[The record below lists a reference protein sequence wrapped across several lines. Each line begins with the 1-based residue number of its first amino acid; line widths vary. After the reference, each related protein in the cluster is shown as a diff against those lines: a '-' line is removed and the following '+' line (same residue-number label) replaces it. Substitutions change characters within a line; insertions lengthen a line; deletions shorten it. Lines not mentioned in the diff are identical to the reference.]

1 MQKYRTIG
9 VGRGGIEAVNYM
21 IQSGINPDNC
31 ISCHYADVLFRLNAY
46 ASKKIAL
53 RPFTGLCG
61 GSRNFVNHVDKAVRE
76 QSKEII
82 SALRNTD
89 ILFIVTCM
97 GGFVGSVASPFIAE
111 SAKKQG
117 ITTVTVATKPF
128 TIEGRQRMKIA
139 EEGFIKLGKFS
150 DEMEIVVL
158 DRILNRDAFAD
169 IGIKE
174 AFAIGY
180 DELYQYV
187 KCFLEDNIH

>member
-1 MQKYRTIG
+1 MIG

-21 IQSGINPDNC
+21 IQSGIDPDDC
-31 ISCHYADVLFRLNAY
+31 ISCHYTDVLSRLKAC
-46 ASKKIAL
+46 ASKTIAL

-61 GSRNFVNHVDKAVRE
+61 GNRSFVNHVDEAVRE
-76 QSKEII
+76 QYKEI
-82 SALRNTD
+82 SCVLRDTD
-89 ILFIVTCM
+89 VVFIVTCM
-97 GGFVGSVASPFIAE
+97 GGHVGTVASPFIAE
-111 SAKKQG
+111 IAKKQG

-128 TIEGRQRMKIA
+128 AFEGLQRMKIA

-150 DEMEIVVL
+150 DEMEVVVF
-158 DRILNRDAFAD
+158 DRNHNRDDFAD